1 MNKINHALKVLI
13 TIVSVFLIGYFL
25 ESYRLISPQ
34 VGDFFEISTEL
45 LPFVLSF
52 SIFVLTWHAYTT
64 RNMDN
69 NSLFLGASLLIIG
82 IFDMY
87 HMLSYPFMPDFITPN
102 SPQKAAVFWNAAR
115 LISTL
120 LFLASVFIY
129 KDSFP
134 HWINKSVL
142 LVSVNV
148 FNVVLLN
155 IMLLY
160 SDHLPKMYYPDG
172 SFSAIWIS
180 LIALTSIIIL
190 YASYLYSRR
199 FRDTGQKSNICLI
212 YGFIIIAF
220 SNLVYFY
227 YDYSAHLLLAAGYFF
242 IYLALFKSSVEQP
255 YEKQVVTEKE
265 LRCETEEKYR
275 SLFENASDA
284 VIMVD
289 IKDNVTSW
297 NISAERM
304 FGWTAEEAIG
314 KKNTQLIVPGDLVQD
329 KDLFSYQA
337 KSGKSVS
344 GIETVR
350 IRKDGTR
357 LEVSLTISPIRD
369 ANQNVIGFSSIIR
382 DVSERKRTENQ
393 IKQSLKEKEI
403 LLREIHHRVKNNM
416 QIISSLLRLQS
427 GYVKEE
433 KYLEMFKESQNRI
446 ISMSLIHEK
455 IYQSDDFS
463 RVDFKDYTADMVDRL
478 FQAYGFDDRRVVLDI
493 DAEDAL
499 LDIDSAIPCGLIINE
514 LVTNS
519 LKHAFPDGRAGEIKI
534 ALHRTDDTE
543 IELIVGDNGIGFP
556 EDVDFRKTESLGLQL
571 VTLLVNTQLEG
582 EIKLN
587 RSQGTEFQIKF
598 KGAK

>member
-1 MNKINHALKVLI
+1 MSKINHSLKMLV

-25 ESYRLISPQ
+25 ESYRAVSPT
-34 VGDFFEISTEL
+34 VGNFFEISTEL

-52 SIFVLTWHAYTT
+52 SIFVMTWHAYTAK
-64 RNMDN
+64 NMDN
-69 NSLFLGASLLIIG
+69 NSLFLGASLLVIG
-82 IFDMY
+82 VFDMY
-87 HMLSYPFMPDFITPN
+87 HMLSYPFMPDFITHN
-102 SPQKAAVFWNAAR
+102 SPQKAAAFWNAAR

-134 HWINKSVL
+134 HWINKSTL
-142 LVSVNV
+142 LVSTNV
-148 FNVVLLN
+148 LNIVLLN

-180 LIALTSIIIL
+180 LISLTSIIIL

-199 FRDTGQKSNICLI
+199 FRETGQKSNICLI

-265 LRCETEEKYR
+265 LRYETEEKYR

-289 IKDNVTSW
+289 LEDNVTSW

-304 FGWTAEEAIG
+304 FGWTAGEAIG
-314 KKNTQLIVPGDLVQD
+314 KKNTQLIVPGDLLQD
-329 KDLFSYQA
+329 KDLFIYQA
-337 KSGKSVS
+337 RSGKSVS

-369 ANQNVIGFSSIIR
+369 ANQNVIGYSSIIR
-382 DVSERKRTENQ
+382 DISERKRTEDQ

-427 GYVKEE
+427 GYIREE
-433 KYLEMFKESQNRI
+433 KYLEMFMESQNRI
-446 ISMSLIHEK
+446 MSMSLIHEK
-455 IYQSDDFS
+455 IYQSNDFS
-463 RVDFKDYTADMVDRL
+463 RIDFKDYVTDMVDGL
-478 FQAYGFDDRRVVLDI
+478 FQAYGFDDGRIALGI

-499 LDIDSAIPCGLIINE
+499 LNINSAIPCGLIINE

-519 LKHAFPDGRAGEIKI
+519 LKYAFPDGRGGEIKI
-534 ALHRTDDTE
+534 ALHRTGGAE
-543 IELIVGDNGIGFP
+543 IELIVDDNGIGFP
-556 EDVDFRKTESLGLQL
+556 ADKDFLKTESLGLQL

-582 EIKLN
+582 EINLD
-587 RSQGTEFQIKF
+587 RSKGTEFKIKF
-598 KGAK
+598 KGEK

>member
-1 MNKINHALKVLI
+1 MNKINHAFKILI
-13 TIVSVFLIGYFL
+13 TIVSVFLVGYLL
-25 ESYRLISPQ
+25 ESYRELSPT
-34 VGDFFEISTEL
+34 VGNFFEISTEL

-52 SIFVLTWHAYTT
+52 SIFVMTWHAYTT
-64 RNMDN
+64 KNMDN
-69 NSLFLGASLLIIG
+69 NSLFLGASLLVIG

-87 HMLSYPFMPDFITPN
+87 HMFSYPFMPDFITPN

-148 FNVVLLN
+148 LNVVLLN

-172 SFSAIWIS
+172 SFSAVWVS
-180 LIALTSIIIL
+180 LISLTSIIIL
-190 YASYLYSRR
+190 YASYLYSKR
-199 FRDTGQKSNICLI
+199 FRETGQKNVICLI

-220 SNLVYFY
+220 SNLVYLY
-227 YDYSAHLLLAAGYFF
+227 YNYSAHLLLAAGYFF

-255 YEKQVVTEKE
+255 YEKQVVAEKQ
-265 LRCETEEKYR
+265 LRYETEEKYR
-275 SLFENASDA
+275 NLFENASDA
-284 VIMVD
+284 IIMVD
-289 IKDNVTSW
+289 PEDRITSW

-304 FGWTAEEAIG
+304 FGWTAEEAVG

-329 KDLFSYQA
+329 KDLFIFQA
-337 KSGKSVS
+337 KSGRSVS

-357 LEVSLTISPIRD
+357 LDVSLTISPMRD
-369 ANQNVIGFSSIIR
+369 ANQNVIGFSSITR
-382 DVSERKRTENQ
+382 DITERKHAEDQ
-393 IKQSLKEKEI
+393 IKQSLNEKEV

-427 GYVKEE
+427 ESITEE
-433 KYLEMFKESQNRI
+433 KYLEMFRDSQNRI
-446 ISMSLIHEK
+446 ISMALVHEK
-455 IYQSDDFS
+455 LYHSRDFTKI
-463 RVDFKDYTADMVDRL
+463 DFNEYVNDMVNGL
-478 FQAYGFDDRRVVLDI
+478 FESHGFDRGRVGLKTEI
-493 DAEDAL
+493 EDAL
-499 LDIDSAIPCGLIINE
+499 DMDSAIPCGLIINE
-514 LVTNS
+514 LVTNA
-519 LKHAFPDGRAGEIKI
+519 LKYAFPDGREGEIKI
-534 ALHRTDDTE
+534 ALKKTSDE
-543 IELIVGDNGIGFP
+543 IELTISDNGIGFP
-556 EDVDFRKTESLGLQL
+556 GELDFRKTESLGLQL
-571 VTLLVNTQLEG
+571 VNLLVNNQLEG
-582 EIKLN
+582 HINLD
-587 RSQGTEFQIKF
+587 RSKGTEFQIRF

>member
-25 ESYRLISPQ
+25 ESYKLISPQ

-69 NSLFLGASLLIIG
+69 NSLFLGAGLLIIG

-129 KDSFP
+129 KDSLP

-142 LVSVNV
+142 LVSANV
-148 FNVVLLN
+148 LNIILLN

-160 SDHLPKMYYPDG
+160 SDHLPEMYYPDG
-172 SFSAIWIS
+172 SFSTTWIS
-180 LIALTSIIIL
+180 LISTTSIIIL
-190 YASYLYSRR
+190 YASYLYSKR
-199 FRDTGQKSNICLI
+199 FRKTGQKNIICLI

-265 LRCETEEKYR
+265 LRYETEEKYR

-284 VIMVD
+284 IISVD
-289 IKDNVTSW
+289 LEDLVTSW
-297 NISAERM
+297 NKSAERM

-314 KKNTQLIVPGDLVQD
+314 KKNTQLIVPGDLVQN
-329 KDLFSYQA
+329 KDLFTYQA
-337 KSGKSVS
+337 ISGSAVG

-350 IRKDGTR
+350 LRKDGTR
-357 LEVSLTISPIRD
+357 LEVSLTISPVRD
-369 ANQNVIGFSSIIR
+369 ANQNVIGLSSIIR
-382 DVSERKRTENQ
+382 DITERKRAEDQ
-393 IKQSLKEKEI
+393 IRQSLKEKEV

-427 GYVKEE
+427 EGITEE
-433 KYLEMFKESQNRI
+433 KYLEMFRDSQNRI
-446 ISMSLIHEK
+446 ISMALVHEK
-455 IYQSDDFS
+455 LYHSRDFTKI
-463 RVDFKDYTADMVDRL
+463 DFNEYVNDMVTGL
-478 FQAYGFDDRRVVLDI
+478 FESYGFRGRVGLRTGI
-493 DAEDAL
+493 EDAL
-499 LDIDSAIPCGLIINE
+499 DMDSAIPCGLIINE

-519 LKHAFPDGRAGEIKI
+519 LKYAFPDGRKGEIKI
-534 ALHRTDDTE
+534 ALEKTGGE
-543 IELIVGDNGIGFP
+543 VELTVSDNGVSFP
-556 EDVDFRKTESLGLQL
+556 AGLDFRKTESLGLQL
-571 VTLLVNTQLEG
+571 VNLLVNNQLDG
-582 EIKLN
+582 HIDLD
-587 RSQGTEFQIKF
+587 RSKGTEFKIRF